1 MANNVVDK
9 LVAKLDEQTRV
20 AIEARPET
28 FRSRKLLLVGSE
40 ESRYLKGVAA
50 KARKLGLRNEWW
62 TPAAEDD
69 YHTFPVFDLE
79 TSQPWYDGNYYDLD
93 NMFTDKAHGMRD
105 GMSCTAEAC
114 LWILEELKA
123 TEGVHVCMIGRG
135 HAVKGLAERLL
146 LRDATVTVC
155 HSKTRDITW
164 PSLWAD
170 VIINSAPT
178 MRPIPTA
185 DCIVLDVSGGMERW
199 GESNLLNYFGPRD
212 IGRLNI
218 SILLNRFVNR

>member
-50 KARKLGLRNEWW
+50 KAKKLGLLCEPYEERLDNDFRSFC
-62 TPAAEDD
+62 A
-69 YHTFPVFDLE
+69 FDRE
-79 TSQPWYDGNYYDLD
+79 TSEPWYEGAYYDLD
-93 NMFTDKAHGMRD
+93 CLWNPNDP
-105 GMSCTAEAC
+105 SCTAEAC

-146 LRDATVTVC
+146 LRDATVTIC

-170 VIINSAPT
+170 VIINSAPVT
-178 MRPIPTA
+178 QPIPTSDA
-185 DCIVLDVSGGMERW
+185 IVLDISGGMERW
-199 GESNLLNYFGPRD
+199 SDCNVIHYFGPRD

>member
-50 KARKLGLRNEWW
+50 KAKKLGLLCEPYEERLDNDFRSFC
-62 TPAAEDD
+62 A
-69 YHTFPVFDLE
+69 FDRE
-79 TSQPWYDGNYYDLD
+79 TSEPWYEGAYYDLD
-93 NMFTDKAHGMRD
+93 CLWDPNDP
-105 GMSCTAEAC
+105 SCTAEAC
-114 LWILEELKA
+114 LWILEELNA
-123 TEGVHVCMIGRG
+123 TEGAHVCIIGRG

-185 DCIVLDVSGGMERW
+185 DCTVLDISGGMERW
-199 GESNLLNYFGPRD
+199 GESNLLNYFGPQD

>member
-50 KARKLGLRNEWW
+50 KARKLGLLCEPYAYQLNN
-62 TPAAEDD
+62 DLQI
-69 YHTFPVFDLE
+69 FCVFDRE
-79 TSQPWYDGNYYDLD
+79 TSELAWYEGAYYDLD
-93 NMFTDKAHGMRD
+93 CLWNPNDP
-105 GMSCTAEAC
+105 SCTAEAC
-114 LWILEELKA
+114 LWILEELNA
-123 TEGVHVCMIGRG
+123 TEGAHVCIIGRG

-155 HSKTRDITW
+155 HSKTRDFTW

-185 DCIVLDVSGGMERW
+185 DCIVLDVSGEMERW
-199 GESNLLNYFGPRD
+199 SDCNLIHYFGPRD